1 MQLGTRPGLGRFA
14 RSAASV
20 MAANYAAIGVSFFTS
35 VVLTRLIGA
44 GEYGHLAL
52 LLTGSQV
59 LSFFVSVWTL
69 PAIVQFG
76 SREFAEHGS
85 LARTFWSRTV
95 LTLPWL
101 AAAAAM
107 LAVLAGPLGELLSIP
122 PWGAA
127 LVFAHFVLSTA
138 VATASSLLQAMQ
150 RMPRYAVGLVLDR
163 ALALA
168 AILVLARFEA
178 LDAVRVLACL
188 VLSSAL
194 VAAFLFASIGRR
206 TLAPIRAETER
217 IAAVWRF
224 SLPIVASSWV
234 GLFGSQWL
242 DYLVIRTYLPLGEL
256 GLYALAYQL
265 AGVLQQMTSVVATL
279 LLPRYSLLAF
289 GRNDDE
295 VRRIVGRIVPYW
307 LIGYALALCAA
318 LVVVPPAIGLL
329 FGEGFSGAV
338 PAFRLLVLASIA
350 LAIHNTFTPIL
361 TAHEKMWPISFV
373 VLASVLVNVGLDLA
387 LVPAYG
393 IAGAAAATV
402 VAYGTS
408 ALAVLAVAERSLRL
422 PALRHVGVA
431 LPVIAAYLCS
441 VMLSGPVALGVGAA
455 LVGASL
461 VVIVRALDLHPSADL
476 PPLLRRAR
484 EGSQ

>member
-1 MQLGTRPGLGRFA
+1 M
-14 RSAASV
+14 V
-20 MAANYAAIGVSFFTS
+20 AANYAAIGVSFLTS
-35 VVLTRLIGA
+35 VVLTRVIGA

-69 PAIVQFG
+69 TAIVQFG

-85 LARTFWSRTV
+85 LARTFWSRTI

-101 AAAAAM
+101 TAAAVV
-107 LAVLAGPLGELLSIP
+107 LAVFAGPLGALLSIP
-122 PWGAA
+122 PWGVA
-127 LVFAHFVLSTA
+127 LVFAHFVLATA

-150 RMPRYAVGLVLDR
+150 RMPRYALGLVLDR

-168 AILVLARFEA
+168 AILVLARLGE

-206 TLAPIRAETER
+206 TLMPIRVDPARVT
-217 IAAVWRF
+217 AVWRF
-224 SLPIVASSWV
+224 SLPLIATSWV

-242 DYLVIRTYLPLGEL
+242 DYLVIRTYLPLSEL

-279 LLPRYSLLAF
+279 LLPRYSLLTF
-289 GRNDDE
+289 GGNDEE
-295 VRRIVGRIVPYW
+295 VRRIVGRVVPYW

-329 FGEGFSGAV
+329 FGQGFAGAV
-338 PAFRLLVLASIA
+338 PAFRLLVVASMA
-350 LAIHNTFTPIL
+350 LALHNAFTPVL
-361 TAHEKMWPISFV
+361 TAHERLWRLSFV
-373 VLASVLVNVGLDLA
+373 VLASVVVNVGLDLVF
-387 LVPAYG
+387 VPAYG
-393 IAGAAAATV
+393 IAGAAAATLLS
-402 VAYGTS
+402 YGTS
-408 ALAVLAVAERSLRL
+408 AVAVLVVTERTLSL
-422 PALRHVGVA
+422 PALRHASVA

-441 VMLSGPVALGVGAA
+441 VLFTGPLALGVGAA
-455 LVGASL
+455 LVVVSL
-461 VVIVRALDLHPSADL
+461 VVVGRLLDLHPRADL
-476 PPLLRRAR
+476 PPLLRRVRA
-484 EGSQ
+484 GS